1 MAPNP
6 LLPAGYDVIWSVV
19 SFVTLVLVIVALVS
33 ISRSAKLLTST
44 QALVWT
50 LVTIFVPVLGA
61 VSWLTIGRRAARPG
75 SSSVASHPA
84 SD

>member
-6 LLPAGYDVIWSVV
+6 LLPAGYDVVWSVV

-50 LVTIFVPVLGA
+50 LVAILVPVLGPVA
-61 VSWLTIGRRAARPG
+61 WLAIGRRAAQPG
-75 SSSVASHPA
+75 SIPGTA
-84 SD
+84 SDASD